1 MPATKVTKKP
11 VTKKHIAKKPA
22 GKRSSTGKGKSMS
35 MPQIRLKAKSLGI
48 NPGKMKK
55 PELIHT
61 IQLTEGYSPCFGTS
75 GGNCEYT
82 DCCFIN
88 DCLKI

>member
-1 MPATKVTKKP
+1 MPATKVAKKS

-22 GKRSSTGKGKSMS
+22 SKKSCAGKSRGMG

-75 GGNCEYT
+75 GGHCDYN
-82 DCCFIN
+82 DCCFIT
-88 DCLKI
+88 DCLKS